1 MIQGVF
7 TERFQLH
14 VPIHNRRQIS
24 CRRRVQ
30 YSSKA
35 SAPVRDRGNRQFSI
49 ACSQVCPPK
58 IKRERSLTRCSFTSA
73 VYGMVVPT
81 VACHAI
87 MAIALQSQFNSFMGF
102 PQAWQR
108 SVKQALH
115 VKRKAISRIGL
126 SSCLPGRP
134 GQEFRHDGKARM
146 DHAASRHKS
155 LHCA

>member
-1 MIQGVF
+1 MCSRSV
-7 TERFQLH
+7 
-14 VPIHNRRQIS
+14 
-24 CRRRVQ
+24 
-30 YSSKA
+30 
-35 SAPVRDRGNRQFSI
+35 SAARSNPQQTADFVSEAKCSTVLKQRDRGNRQFSI

-58 IKRERSLTRCSFTSA
+58 IKRDRSLTRCSFTSA

-126 SSCLPGRP
+126 SCCLPGRP
-134 GQEFRHDGKARM
+134 GQEFRHDGKAGM

>member
-1 MIQGVF
+1 MCSRSVF
-7 TERFQLH
+7 SCTFQSTTDGRF
-14 VPIHNRRQIS
+14 
-24 CRRRVQ
+24 RVGGKCSTVLKQ
-30 YSSKA
+30 
-35 SAPVRDRGNRQFSI
+35 RDRGNRQFSI

-58 IKRERSLTRCSFTSA
+58 IKRERSLTRCSFRSA

-87 MAIALQSQFNSFMGF
+87 MAIALQSQFNSFTGF

-115 VKRKAISRIGL
+115 VKRKAVSRSGL
-126 SSCLPGRP
+126 SYCLPGRP

-155 LHCA
+155 LHRA